1 MSHAD
6 DKDPFAPSNSADAS
20 GWNANPQPVA
30 DAIDPYALPDNEIT
44 EPPESLWNALKKI
57 GPGIVLTGSI
67 VGSGELIL
75 TTALGAKH
83 GFIFLWLVLF
93 SCFIKVIVQIEL
105 GRYAISA
112 GKPTLGVLHEMPVGR
127 ILGTTWLVWWWFCM
141 LLATV
146 FQLGAMCGGVG
157 QALNLAFPSVS
168 PAIGSAVGGHIQAL
182 LEAHPE
188 HPWAMLTALAA
199 IALLLSGGYRRLE
212 KLTTILVVSVTA
224 LTVLGVVMLPAP
236 KYSLDAKELLDGLT
250 FNGMLA
256 LDKVALPLAIAAAF
270 SCFGITGVGASE
282 LYQYPYWCLEKG
294 YARYVGRR
302 TDDEAWARRAKGWIR
317 VMRLDAWVSM
327 FVFTAATLAFYF
339 MGAIVLH
346 RNGLAPEG
354 KEMVKTLSTMYST
367 TFGEWT
373 RFPFLIGVWA
383 VLFKTLYV
391 SAAAHSRLTT
401 DLFMLT
407 KFLPNDTSTRA
418 RSIKRLCIFYP
429 CLALTLFLLFA
440 EPKGMVIIGGFVQAA
455 TLPIITGVTVYL
467 RYKRLDRRLVPSRF
481 WDLCLWGAFIS
492 ITVVA
497 SYAIYDWG
505 VNKLKPVFETKK
517 VQQTTEPTDKVAPSK
532 LDGPREKQ

>member
-1 MSHAD
+1 MSEPEA
-6 DKDPFAPSNSADAS
+6 F
-20 GWNANPQPVA
+20 
-30 DAIDPYALPDNEIT
+30 DPYALPADAIA
-44 EPPESLWNALKKI
+44 PPPDSLWDALKKI

-75 TTALGAKH
+75 TTKLGAEF

-112 GKPTLGVLHEMPVGR
+112 GKPTLGFLHEMPGLR
-127 ILGTTWLVWWWFCM
+127 ILGTTWLVWWWFGM

-157 QALNLAFPSVS
+157 QALNLAFPQVS
-168 PAIGSAVGGHIQAL
+168 GAIGAACGGPIKTL
-182 LEAHPE
+182 LLAHPE
-188 HPWAMLTALAA
+188 HPWAALTALAA

-212 KLTTILVVSVTA
+212 KLTTVLVVGVTG
-224 LTVLGVVMLPAP
+224 LTVLGVVMLPSP
-236 KYSLDAKELLDGLT
+236 KYAFVASELIDGMTFRGLLSLDSI
-250 FNGMLA
+250 A
-256 LDKVALPLAIAAAF
+256 LAAAVSAAF
-270 SCFGITGVGASE
+270 GCFGITGVGASE

-294 YARYVGRR
+294 YARYVGQS
-302 TDDEAWARRAKGWIR
+302 TPDDVWTHRAKGWIR

-346 RNGLAPEG
+346 RNGLVPKG
-354 KEMVKTLSTMYST
+354 GEMVATLSKMYSE

-401 DLFMLT
+401 DLLMLT
-407 KFLPNDTSTRA
+407 KFLPSDSSTRA
-418 RSIKRLCIFYP
+418 RSIKRLCVFYP
-429 CLALTLFLLFA
+429 LFALSLFLLFK
-440 EPKGMVIIGGFVQAA
+440 EPTGMVIFGGFMQAA
-455 TLPIITGVTVYL
+455 TLPIITGATLYL
-467 RYKRLDRRLVPSRF
+467 RYRRLDRRLTPSKF
-481 WDLCLWGAFIS
+481 WDACLWVAFVS

-497 SYAIYDWG
+497 TYAIYSWG
-505 VNKLKPVFETKK
+505 VDKLLPMILPAK
-517 VQQTTEPTDKVAPSK
+517 S
-532 LDGPREKQ
+532 